1 MAAIDPTIDEGYPAI
16 DEALILKLKE
26 KFPERCPSI
35 DMTDREIWVYSGI
48 VKLVNILESVY
59 IEQNN
64 LQDQSYV
71 QKKR

>member
-16 DEALILKLKE
+16 DEALIIKLKE

-35 DMTDREIWVYSGI
+35 EMTDREIWVYSGI

-64 LQDQSYV
+64 LQD
-71 QKKR
+71 